1 MADEAGA
8 SVGYAGPDY
17 ADDTDKLANF
27 LQDFTEADSDG
38 EPSRKYRRM
47 MQQIANRRERRI
59 YIDLDDVHAAL
70 GDEFGERMRTNAKRY
85 QRVTAD
91 AIDRVM
97 PPPTAGQDQGDED
110 VADILLRSRMT
121 RATEG
126 DAEASDP
133 AQQIPPSLKR
143 RYEVFLMPR
152 VKEKAVPLR
161 QVRSGEIGQLL
172 TVKGIVT
179 RVSEV
184 KPSIAVATYT
194 CAKGG
199 FEVYQEVT
207 ARQFMPLGTCP
218 ALNCCGATGRLNLQT
233 RGCKFVKFQ
242 EVKVQEE
249 ADEVPVGHVPR
260 QLTVHLFGEL
270 TRACSAGEVVTV
282 SGIFLPVPYTGFKGM
297 RAGLITDTYLEAQS
311 VEKHK
316 KSYLDFTPDDKM
328 MQRLEKAKTDDD
340 LYMRMSQSIAPEIFG
355 HDDVKKALLL
365 LLVGGATRQMEDG
378 MKIRGDINVC
388 LMGDPGVAKSQLLKH
403 IATVAPR
410 AVYTTGKGSSGVGLT
425 AAVTRDTSTGEL
437 VLEGGALVLAD
448 MGICCIDEFDKMEEG
463 DRTAIHEVME
473 QQTVSIAKAG
483 ITTTLNARTSVLAA
497 ANPVFSK
504 YNASRTPEENINLP
518 AALLSR
524 FDLLWLILDK
534 PDRDHDQRLAEHVAY
549 VHRYEEHPPLEFDTL
564 DAPLMR
570 AIVAHARTFEPRVP
584 QEVSAYIID
593 EYVRMRQESLTAQ
606 ATFGFTSARTL
617 LALLR
622 LSQAL
627 ARLRCASEVA
637 REDIVEARR
646 LMALSKASVLDSNGE
661 GDEEGRRKDDPISIV
676 YNIIRN
682 HANLSGQPAVL
693 VSDILPQVLSR
704 GRTADDLQQCMDE
717 YAKLD
722 VWFVNPAR
730 TIIRFIDGEDEY

>member
-1 MADEAGA
+1 MADG
-8 SVGYAGPDY
+8 SSGPDY
-17 ADDTDKLANF
+17 AEQTKQ
-27 LQDFTEADSDG
+27 LQDFLSDYVEDDSEG
-38 EPSRKYRRM
+38 QPQRKYFALL
-47 MQQIANRRERRI
+47 QQVANRRERRVH
-59 YIDLDDVHAAL
+59 IDLDDVYDAL
-70 GDEFGERMRTNAKRY
+70 GDELGEQIKGNAKRY
-85 QRVTAD
+85 QRLFAD
-91 AIDRVM
+91 AIDEIM
-97 PPPTAGQDQGDED
+97 PAPTVTVGEED
-110 VADILLRSRMT
+110 VADILLRSRQQLSS
-121 RATEG
+121 ENDDG
-126 DAEASDP
+126 KDP
-133 AQQIPPSLKR
+133 QQQVPKSLKR
-143 RYEVFLMPR
+143 RYEVLLMPR

-161 QVRSGEIGQLL
+161 QVRAGAIGELL

-207 ARQFMPLGTCP
+207 GRSFMPLFACP
-218 ALNCCGATGRLNLQT
+218 APNCCQNGRLNLQT

-260 QLTVHLFGEL
+260 QLTIHLYGEL
-270 TRACSAGEVVTV
+270 TRTCAAGDIVTV
-282 SGIFLPVPYTGFKGM
+282 SGIFLPIPYTGFKAM
-297 RAGLITDTYLEAQS
+297 KAGLITDTYLEAQH

-316 KSYLDFTPDDKM
+316 KSYVDLVPTEE
-328 MQRLEKAKTDDD
+328 MQERIAEATAGGD
-340 LYMRMSQSIAPEIFG
+340 LYTKMAQSIAPEIFG
-355 HDDVKKALLL
+355 HEDVKKALLL
-365 LLVGGATRQMEDG
+365 LLVGGATREMDDG